1 MISLSLCMIVKN
13 EEEVLA
19 RCLECIK
26 KIVDEIIIVDTGS
39 TDKSK
44 EIAKKYTNQ
53 VYDFVWTDNFSE
65 ARNFSFSKAT
75 KEYIMW
81 LDADDILMPKAQVDL
96 LKLKQVLKPEVD
108 VVYMPYHMT
117 KGSGN
122 NEIDAIFWRERIVK
136 REKGF
141 KWEGILHEHII
152 SSGKLV
158 KVDIAVTHM
167 KMHSVGDRNLKIFES
182 YLAKGNKISDKEAFY
197 YARELFVNGQIDKA
211 IKYYKIFLKTRNA
224 LRSNYLNA
232 CIELSDCYAI
242 KGDNENCLKALLQ
255 YFEIDVP
262 RAEICCKIGHYY
274 KVRDEFEKAIAWYS
288 LAPYTIKPEES
299 IGMIKPMYW
308 DYVPYMEIVICYYK
322 LGDLEQAIYY
332 NEKAAKIKSNDEK
345 VLANR
350 YILAKEKLNRI
361 NKE

>member
-1 MISLSLCMIVKN
+1 MIVKN
-13 EEEVLA
+13 EEGVLA
-19 RCLECIK
+19 RCLECVK
-26 KIVDEIIIVDTGS
+26 EIVDEIIIVDTGS

-44 EIAKKYTNQ
+44 EIAKGYTSQ
-53 VYDFVWTDNFSE
+53 VYDFVWTDNFAE

-75 KEYIMW
+75 KDYIIW
-81 LDADDILMPKAQVDL
+81 LDADDVLTQKAQGDL
-96 LKLKQVLKPEVD
+96 LKLKQVLEPEVD
-108 VVYMPYHMT
+108 VVYMPYYMI
-117 KGSGN
+117 KDSKN
-122 NEIDAIFWRERIVK
+122 NEIDSIFWRERIIK

-141 KWEGILHEHII
+141 KWEGIVHEYII

-158 KVDIAVTHM
+158 KIDIPIVHM
-167 KMHSVGDRNLKIFES
+167 KMHSAGDRNLKIFES

-197 YARELFVNGQIDKA
+197 YARELFANGQIDKA
-211 IKYYKIFLKTRNA
+211 MVYYKMFLNTRGA

-242 KGDNENCLKALLQ
+242 KRDNENCLKALLQ

-274 KVRDEFEKAIAWYS
+274 KVRNEFEKAIAWYS

-322 LGDLEQAIYY
+322 LGDIEKAVYY
-332 NEKAAKIKSNDEK
+332 NEKVAQIKPNDEK
-345 VLANR
+345 MLSNR
-350 YILAKEKLNRI
+350 YLLAKMKM
-361 NKE
+361 KK